1 MDLINLV
8 GLGGFEKRFP
18 RELSGGMQQRVSLC
32 RALIHNPSVLL
43 MDEPFAAL
51 DAMTREELGFEL
63 MRIWDTDKKTVI
75 FVTHNITEA
84 ILLADRVV
92 AMSAAAGPHRARRR
106 RRSAAA
112 ADHRHGIHREVQDR
126 IRIRSAT

>member
-1 MDLINLV
+1 
-8 GLGGFEKRFP
+8 
-18 RELSGGMQQRVSLC
+18 MQQRVSIC

-43 MDEPFAAL
+43 MDESVLLMDEPSAAL

-63 MRIWDTDKKTVI
+63 LRIWDTDKKTVI

-92 AMSAAAGPHRARRR
+92 AMSPHLNIQGYLGYKSTGKTAKYTEL
-106 RRSAAA
+106 APKPVP
-112 ADHRHGIHREVQDR
+112 GLF
-126 IRIRSAT
+126 